1 MNNNFVDI
9 IVSLMQKKNIS
20 QTELSRISGIT
31 QSSIS
36 DWICGKYL
44 PKKDKIEILAKVFNV
59 SPSYLM
65 GWQDDRASDLSA
77 TKSINIKEHNK
88 EIGQRI
94 KQMREQLGLSQEELA
109 KRIGSSNRSTVSNYE
124 QGNRTFKQS
133 QIALFSKALGI
144 TPAYLM
150 GLEND
155 KALFYLKKDIG
166 ISVGDRICQLRIIN
180 NMTLEDLGN
189 KVGVGKSTVRKWEN
203 GIIANM
209 RIDKITKLASALGV
223 TPAHLMSWNEETKC
237 ENVLDDDATKLFDL
251 FNSLNSLGKEK
262 AIGTLSDLVCIP
274 RYTEK
279 RES

>member
-1 MNNNFVDI
+1 MKNNFVAKL
-9 IVSLMQKKNIS
+9 VSLMQKQNIS

-44 PKKDKIEILAKVFNV
+44 PKKDKVEILAKVFKV

-65 GWQDDRASDLSA
+65 GWQDNKVSDLSA
-77 TKSINIKEHNK
+77 SKLYENIRNR
-88 EIGQRI
+88 RI
-94 KQMREQLGLSQEELA
+94 ELGLTQAELA
-109 KRIGSSNRSTVSNYE
+109 KKVGYSDKSM
-124 QGNRTFKQS
+124 
-133 QIALFSKALGI
+133 IAKVEAGLVDITRNKIIKFAQALYT

-155 KALFYLKKDIG
+155 KALFCLKEDKSMLI
-166 ISVGDRICQLRIIN
+166 GDRIYFLRIKN

-189 KVGVGKSTVRKWEN
+189 KVGVGKSTIRKWEN
-203 GIIANM
+203 GIISNM

-223 TPAHLMSWNEETKC
+223 TPVYLMSWNEETKC
-237 ENVLDDDATKLFDL
+237 ENVLDDDTTKLLDL
-251 FNSLNSLGKEK
+251 FNKLNSLGKEK
-262 AIGTLSDLVCIP
+262 AIDTLSDLVCIP

-279 RES
+279 REN